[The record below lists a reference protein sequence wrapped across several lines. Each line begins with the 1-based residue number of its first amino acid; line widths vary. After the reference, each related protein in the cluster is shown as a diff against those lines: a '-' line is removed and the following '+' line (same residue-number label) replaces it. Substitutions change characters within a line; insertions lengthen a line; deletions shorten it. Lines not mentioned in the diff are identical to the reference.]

1 MKNVE
6 QTKQLFIEQLAKT
19 PIVLVCCEKL
29 DVSRASFYRW
39 KTEDPVFAAKVEESL
54 SNGRLL
60 VNDLAESQL
69 ITAIKNGNIMSI
81 MYWLRHNHKTY
92 KNKIELEGSVNVI
105 QELSDEVKED
115 FSQSLKQMGLP
126 LQSYVKRSESEK
138 TGTL

>member
-1 MKNVE
+1 MKNTE
-6 QTKQLFIEQLAKT
+6 QVKQLFIEQLAKT

-39 KTEDPVFAAKVEESL
+39 KAEDPVFAAQVEESL

-69 ITAIKNGNIMSI
+69 IAAIKNGNVMSI

-92 KNKIELEGSVNVI
+92 KNKIELEGSVRVI
-105 QELSDEVKED
+105 EELSDEDKED
-115 FSQSLKQMGLP
+115 FSKKLKQMGINLR
-126 LQSYVKRSESEK
+126 SYDKRPESD
-138 TGTL
+138 

>member
-1 MKNVE
+1 MKNTE
-6 QTKQLFIEQLAKT
+6 QAKQLFIEQLAKT

-39 KTEDPVFAAKVEESL
+39 KADDPVFAAKVEESL

-92 KNKIELEGSVNVI
+92 KNKIELEGSVRVI
-105 QELSDEVKED
+105 EELSDEDKED
-115 FSQSLKQMGLP
+115 FSKKLKQMGINLR
-126 LQSYVKRSESEK
+126 SYDKRPESD
-138 TGTL
+138 

>member
-1 MKNVE
+1 MKNIE
-6 QTKQLFIEQLAKT
+6 QAKQLFIEQLAKT

-39 KTEDPVFAAKVEESL
+39 KADDPVFAAKVEESL

-92 KNKIELEGSVNVI
+92 KNKIELEGNVNI
-105 QELSDEVKED
+105 IRELSDEDKED
-115 FSQSLKQMGLP
+115 FSKKLKQMGINLR
-126 LQSYVKRSESEK
+126 SYDKRPESD
-138 TGTL
+138 